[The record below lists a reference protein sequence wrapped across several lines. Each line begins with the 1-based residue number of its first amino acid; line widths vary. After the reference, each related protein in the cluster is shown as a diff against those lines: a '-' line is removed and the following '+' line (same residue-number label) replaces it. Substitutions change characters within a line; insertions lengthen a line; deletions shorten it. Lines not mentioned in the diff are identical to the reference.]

1 MPMKEL
7 LTFMN
12 CPCAGSN
19 LPRLVHPVL
28 LGLLADGP
36 LHGYLLLQRLEA
48 MPQFQGNAPDPA
60 GVYRLLKQM
69 EHDSLLH
76 GTQEPGRTASRRL
89 FSLTERGRAC
99 LLRWMD
105 TLEQHQASISRILD
119 FLRGASRYRPG
130 HS

>member
-1 MPMKEL
+1 M
-7 LTFMN
+7 
-12 CPCAGSN
+12 
-19 LPRLVHPVL
+19 
-28 LGLLADGP
+28 ADGP

-119 FLRGASRYRPG
+119 FLRGASRSRPG